1 MLIYSKQLNKEVNA
15 EYICDHEML
24 NGYIY
29 VKIEGDTNWS
39 IISTRQ
45 IIK

>member
-15 EYICDHEML
+15 EYKCDYEML

-29 VKIEGDTNWS
+29 VKIKGDTHWS